1 MENGP
6 FIDDLA
12 LKHGDFSIV
21 MLIYLSATIDVA
33 EKTTIFLSDPSSGH
47 GTLLSGTPPQH
58 VPMFTAKKTLEIGDF
73 SSQKSK
79 KSENHLPNPDFQWEN
94 SFQHPNIVLGCFG
107 CTNWKCPVGKSS
119 RLDVP
124 NKI

>member
-1 MENGP
+1 
-6 FIDDLA
+6 
-12 LKHGDFSIV
+12 

-73 SSQKSK
+73 SSNRKII
-79 KSENHLPNPDFQWEN
+79 FQTLIF
-94 SFQHPNIVLGCFG
+94 SGKIVSNIQILFWVYKLEM
-107 CTNWKCPVGKSS
+107 SS
-119 RLDVP
+119 R
-124 NKI
+124 KII